1 MPYGVEEL
9 GEAVFRECT
18 SLIKVIL
25 PKTVK
30 RMTEGGFYG
39 CTSLEILEIPYDIE
53 GLEAGSF
60 LTSPRLNVDV
70 AGFKFRN
77 GKPI

>member
-1 MPYGVEEL
+1 MIIIFIAKRKMRI
-9 GEAVFRECT
+9 AV
-18 SLIKVIL
+18 L

-53 GLEAGSF
+53 GLETGSF
-60 LTSPRLNVDV
+60 LSSPLLNVDV

-77 GKPI
+77 GKPIQTKSGCLT